1 MRTDPFRDEVA
12 IDFPST
18 GRFVERVRAGFVG
31 EQRSSVDD
39 TVRAEV
45 SVSRHEAR
53 RGVVLPLD
61 LSLRSTCHICGG
73 RGETWEDPCAECN
86 STGETLVPCRVRVHV
101 PPGIADGGE
110 LRMRVRAPQATRAV
124 RVDLRVAVRPLI

>member
-18 GRFVERVRAGFVG
+18 GRFIERVRAGFMRD
-31 EQRSSVDD
+31 QRTSADD
-39 TVRAEV
+39 AVRAEV

-61 LSLRSTCHICGG
+61 LSLRSTCRICGG
-73 RGETWEDPCAECN
+73 RGETWEDPCTECN

-101 PPGIADGGE
+101 PPGTADGGE
-110 LRMRVRAPQATRAV
+110 LRMRVRAPQATRSV
-124 RVDLRVAVRPLI
+124 RVDLRVAIRPLI